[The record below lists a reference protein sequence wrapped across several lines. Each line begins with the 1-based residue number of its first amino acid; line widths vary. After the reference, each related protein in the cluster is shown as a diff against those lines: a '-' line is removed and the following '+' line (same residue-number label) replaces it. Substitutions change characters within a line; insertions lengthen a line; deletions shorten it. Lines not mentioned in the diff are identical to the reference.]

1 MIFGLNVFL
10 STPPSRVVTAA
21 NRAPLI
27 RAVVV
32 SIHATL
38 TGGDCQPAPFAAVCW
53 RFLSTPPSR
62 VATHTVWCCA
72 VPDGVSIHATLT
84 GGDGS
89 HPQCPPPFC
98 CFYPRHPHGWR
109 PTGRMSSPKWRLFL
123 STPPSRV
130 ATMRP
135 TDAYHQ
141 RGVFLSTP
149 PSRVATSVN
158 SIFVATS
165 LFLSTPPSRVATA
178 SARTSTSRAG
188 HFYPRHPRG
197 WRLLPDIEDRQLLEF
212 LSTPPSRV
220 ATPTRRSAA

>member
-1 MIFGLNVFL
+1 ME
-10 STPPSRVVTAA
+10 
-21 NRAPLI
+21 
-27 RAVVV
+27 V

-38 TGGDCQPAPFAAVCW
+38 TGGDVSFTFPLRLSVLFLSTPPSRVATYRRARSRLSAW
-53 RFLSTPPSR
+53 FLSTPPSR